1 MAYQRQRACDES
13 VDGKEMERL
22 NLIWTHPLYQ
32 ENMQEILKLEQ
43 NRIFCGHGPEH
54 LLDVARLAWMMNLE
68 QKLGYEKAVV
78 YAAALIHDIGRAM
91 EYQSGLS
98 HEEGSRRLGL
108 KILPECGYDEG
119 EQELI
124 LEAVA
129 SHRKE
134 TETQNLNWLL
144 YRADKLS
151 RLCFACPAE
160 ALCDWPAEKKNME
173 IKG

>member
-1 MAYQRQRACDES
+1 
-13 VDGKEMERL
+13 MERL
-22 NLIWTHPLYQ
+22 NRIWNHPLFQ

-43 NRIFCGHGPEH
+43 DRIYCGHGPEH

-68 QKLGYEKAVV
+68 QELGYEKSAV

-98 HEEGSRRLGL
+98 HEEGSRRLGAM
-108 KILPECGYDEG
+108 ILPDCGYREE
-119 EQELI
+119 EQKLI

-129 SHRKE
+129 SHRRI
-134 TETQNLNWLL
+134 TEKQNLNWLL
-144 YRADKLS
+144 YKADKMS

-160 ALCDWPAEKKNME
+160 KFCDWPAEKKNME
-173 IKG
+173 IIG